1 MKRII
6 SIFIALILV
15 LSMCTISAGAISFDC
30 DVETYSDSILMVNL
44 DSDMVVF
51 EKDADSK
58 RYPAS
63 LTKIMVYIVAAEYFD
78 DYDSTRIK
86 VKKSII
92 TNLQTNG
99 IACSGLEWHVGDEMT
114 VTDLL
119 YALMVPV
126 GHDAAMVLSDYI
138 SKESE
143 KDFVQ
148 MMNDKAKELKCDN
161 THFTNVTGVHDKD
174 HYTTARDMYII
185 TKYAMGLP
193 MFSKICSTATYY
205 LEGDDYPIVTTNYM
219 IDSGR
224 GGEYFYTYATGV
236 KNGTTDEAGRCL
248 VSTAMYDGYAYMV
261 VCLHAPYNY
270 ERDVVEQYC
279 MIESANL
286 YRWAFLNL
294 EFVTQVTKDTPVCEQ
309 DVEHA
314 WDTESILLVPETDL
328 NIILP
333 EDYNEADVTIVPD
346 STKPVSAPIAK
357 GDIITTATVCYK
369 GEAFEQ
375 INLVAQED
383 VRVSLILYISELV
396 KSVLTSVWF
405 LLSVLVVV
413 VLFVVYVAVSTSYS
427 KKKKAKSSER
437 KFKNNSK

>member
-1 MKRII
+1 MKRIF
-6 SIFIALILV
+6 SIFIAILIMT
-15 LSMCTISAGAISFDC
+15 LSCVCTSAVSFDC
-30 DVETYSDSILMVNL
+30 DVKTYSDSILMVNL

-51 EKDADSK
+51 EKDADTK

-63 LTKIMVYIVAAEYFD
+63 LTKIMTYIIVAEYFD
-78 DYDSTRIK
+78 DYDNTKIEIK
-86 VKKSII
+86 QSVI
-92 TNLQTNG
+92 TNLQANG
-99 IACSGLEWHVGDEMT
+99 IACSGLEWHVGDKLT

-126 GHDAAMVLSDYI
+126 GHDAATVLADYI
-138 SKESE
+138 QKESGT
-143 KDFVQ
+143 DFVA
-148 MMNDKAKELKCDN
+148 MMNDKAKELSCTG
-161 THFTNVTGVHDKD
+161 THFTNVTGVHDPQ
-174 HYTTARDMYII
+174 HYTTARDMYLI

-219 IDSGR
+219 IDAGR
-224 GGEYFYTYATGV
+224 GGDYFYTYATGV

-248 VSTAMYDGYAYMV
+248 VSTAMYDGYAYMI

-270 ERDVVEQYC
+270 EKDVVEQYA

-309 DVEHA
+309 KVEHA
-314 WDTESILLVPETDL
+314 WDCDSILLVPQADL

-333 EDYNEADVTIVPD
+333 YDYNEADVTVTPD
-346 STKPVSAPIAK
+346 STAPVSAPISK
-357 GDIITTATVCYK
+357 GDIITTATVYYK
-369 GEAFEQ
+369 GDEVTK
-375 INLVAQED
+375 INLIAQQD
-383 VRVSLILYISELV
+383 VKVSFILYISEMI
-396 KSVLTSVWF
+396 KGVLTSVWF

-413 VLFVVYVAVSTSYS
+413 VLFVVYVAVSTSYQ
-427 KKKKAKSSER
+427 KKKQAQNNRR
-437 KFKNNSK
+437 KFK

>member
-1 MKRII
+1 MKK
-6 SIFIALILV
+6 FITVFLSLILLISC
-15 LSMCTISAGAISFDC
+15 LSSLSVGAISFDC

-51 EKDADSK
+51 EKDADTK

-63 LTKIMVYIVAAEYFD
+63 LTKIMTYIIANEYFD
-78 DYDSTRIK
+78 DYDNTRIEIK
-86 VKKSII
+86 QSVI
-92 TNLQTNG
+92 TNLEANG
-99 IACSGLEWHVGDEMT
+99 IACSGLEWHVGESLT

-126 GHDAAMVLSDYI
+126 GHDAAAVFDDYI
-138 SKESE
+138 TKESGT
-143 KDFVQ
+143 DFVEL
-148 MMNDKAKELKCDN
+148 MNKKAEELSCTS
-161 THFTNVTGVHDKD
+161 THFTNPTGVHDPD

-193 MFSKICSTATYY
+193 MFSKICSTSTYY
-205 LEGDDYPIVTTNYM
+205 LEGDEYPITTTNYM

-224 GGEYFYTYATGV
+224 GGDYFYTYATGV

-248 VSTAMYDGYAYMV
+248 VSTAVYDGYAYMV

-270 ERDVVEQYC
+270 EKDITEQYP

-294 EFVTQVTKDTPVCEQ
+294 EFVTQVTKDTPICEQ
-309 DVEHA
+309 KVEHA
-314 WDTESILLVPETDL
+314 WDAKSILLVPETDL

-333 EDYNEADVTIVPD
+333 DNYNDADVSITPD
-346 STKPVSAPIAK
+346 TTEPVSAPIRK
-357 GDIITTATVCYK
+357 GEVITTATVYYK
-369 GEAFEQ
+369 GDEVTK

-383 VRVSLILYISELV
+383 IRVSFILYVSELV

-405 LLSVLVVV
+405 LISVLIVV
-413 VLFVVYVAVSTSYS
+413 VLFVVYVGVSSSYS
-427 KKKKAKSSER
+427 KKKREQKSS
-437 KFKNNSK
+437 NNRRR

>member
-1 MKRII
+1 MKK
-6 SIFIALILV
+6 FITVFLSLILLISC
-15 LSMCTISAGAISFDC
+15 LSGFSVSAISFDC

-51 EKDADSK
+51 EKDADTK

-63 LTKIMVYIVAAEYFD
+63 LTKIMTYIIANEYFD
-78 DYDSTRIK
+78 DYDNTRIEIK
-86 VKKSII
+86 QAVI
-92 TNLQTNG
+92 TNLEANG
-99 IACSGLEWHVGDEMT
+99 IACSGLEWHVGDSLT

-126 GHDAAMVLSDYI
+126 GHDAAAVFDDYI
-138 SKESE
+138 TKESGT
-143 KDFVQ
+143 DFVE
-148 MMNDKAKELKCDN
+148 MMNKKAEELGCTS
-161 THFTNVTGVHDKD
+161 THFVNPTGVHNAD

-205 LEGDDYPIVTTNYM
+205 LEGDEYPITTTNYM

-224 GGEYFYTYATGV
+224 GGDYFYTYATGV

-248 VSTAMYDGYAYMV
+248 VSTAVYDGYAYMV

-270 ERDVVEQYC
+270 EKDVTEQYP

-294 EFVTQVTKDTPVCEQ
+294 EFVTQVTKDTPICEQ
-309 DVEHA
+309 KVEHA
-314 WDTESILLVPETDL
+314 WDAQSVLLVPETDL

-333 EDYNEADVTIVPD
+333 CDYNDADVVISPD
-346 STKPVSAPIAK
+346 TSEPVSAPIKK
-357 GDIITTATVCYK
+357 GEVITTATVYYK
-369 GEAFEQ
+369 GDEVTK
-375 INLVAQED
+375 INLVSQED
-383 VRVSLILYISELV
+383 IRVSFILYVSELV

-405 LLSVLVVV
+405 LISVLIVV
-413 VLFVVYVAVSTSYS
+413 VLFVVYVGVSSSYS
-427 KKKKAKSSER
+427 KKKREQKSPR
-437 KFKNNSK
+437 NRRR

>member
-1 MKRII
+1 MKR
-6 SIFIALILV
+6 FITVFLSLILV
-15 LSMCTISAGAISFDC
+15 ISSLSSLSVGAISFDC

-51 EKDADSK
+51 EKDADTK

-63 LTKIMVYIVAAEYFD
+63 LTKIMTYIIACEYFD
-78 DYDSTRIK
+78 DYDNTRIEIK
-86 VKKSII
+86 QAII
-92 TNLQTNG
+92 TNLEANG
-99 IACSGLEWHVGDEMT
+99 IACSGLEWHVGESLT

-126 GHDAAMVLSDYI
+126 GHDAAAVFDDYI
-138 SKESE
+138 TKESGT
-143 KDFVQ
+143 DFVEL
-148 MMNDKAKELKCDN
+148 MNKKAEELGCTS
-161 THFTNVTGVHDKD
+161 THFTNPTGVHDPD

-205 LEGDDYPIVTTNYM
+205 LEGDEYPITTTNYM

-224 GGEYFYTYATGV
+224 GGDYFYTYATGV

-248 VSTAMYDGYAYMV
+248 VSTAVYNGYAYMV

-270 ERDVVEQYC
+270 EEDITEQYP

-294 EFVTQVTKDTPVCEQ
+294 EFVTQVTKDTPICEQ
-309 DVEHA
+309 KVEHA
-314 WDTESILLVPETDL
+314 WDAQSILLVPETDL

-333 EDYNEADVTIVPD
+333 DDYNDADVIITPD
-346 STKPVSAPIAK
+346 TTEPVSAPIKK
-357 GDIITTATVCYK
+357 GEVITTATVYYK
-369 GEAFEQ
+369 GDEVTK

-383 VRVSLILYISELV
+383 IRVSLILYVSELV

-405 LLSVLVVV
+405 LISVLIVV
-413 VLFVVYVAVSTSYS
+413 VLFVIYVGVSSSYS
-427 KKKKAKSSER
+427 KKKREQKSP
-437 KFKNNSK
+437 KNRRR